1 MKLLCVPGL
10 ACSSD
15 IFEHA
20 ARYLPEVQLAFA
32 EWPLPERLDSLN
44 AVARWVG
51 AQIDAVGA
59 QAVLGHSLGGLAT
72 LHLGVME
79 SGRSRLKRVIA
90 DTFLAEPHP
99 MFRTYVWDAPEVAAR
114 VEAMLDRLRPQFP
127 RLRAAAMA
135 FEETADWVD
144 AALASGAAFIYGG
157 RGGGVSDRSLAIRA
171 GIPPDAT
178 NPVAVVPGTGHFL
191 MLESPAAFYGHVRA
205 ALGLP
210 ARLPTLRPEVAAT

>member
-44 AVARWVG
+44 AAARWLG
-51 AQIDAVGA
+51 AQVDAVGA
-59 QAVLGHSLGGLAT
+59 QAVLGHSLGGLAA

-79 SGRSRLKRVIA
+79 PGRSRLKRVIA

-99 MFRTYVWDAPEVAAR
+99 MFRNLVWDAPPVAER
-114 VEAMLDRLRPQFP
+114 VDAMLARLRPKFP
-127 RLRAAAMA
+127 RLRAAAAA
-135 FEETADWVD
+135 FEGTADWVD
-144 AALASGAAFIYGG
+144 AALRSGALFIYGG

-178 NPVAVVPGTGHFL
+178 NRVAVVPDTAHFP
-191 MLESPAAFYGHVRA
+191 MLEAPAAFYAHVRA
-205 ALGLP
+205 GLGLSVTP
-210 ARLPTLRPEVAAT
+210 ATLRGAAAS